1 MPGVHVLRAINK
13 IIDMK
18 KFNIIVNLIAGI
30 CLLVVAS
37 LAILKLLQA
46 KDDIDL
52 CLLLF
57 CGLSTLFG
65 GFAFI
70 GEGLERLNKK

>member
-1 MPGVHVLRAINK
+1 
-13 IIDMK
+13 MK
-18 KFNIIVNLIAGI
+18 TFNIIVNLIAGI

-37 LAILKLLQA
+37 IAILKLPQA

-65 GFAFI
+65 GLAFV